1 MKKRIVCIFLSVFF
15 AVCCLFGCAKKKTD
29 EELVRER
36 IDTFVTKY
44 NDGDFEGVLECFDA
58 KTRNTLQATFNV
70 MGGLVGGLTGFSF
83 DLGDL
88 FTLGV
93 AMMGGEVLAIE
104 VSEVSIDGANAVATA
119 QMGYADIGEE
129 SIENVYI
136 ILVKEEEDWFIQDM
150 QDEPPA
156 GTETDDS
163 TNNGGGT
170 TSSQSGYKITNVFRS
185 EAGYFMDG
193 YGCVKYSKNNKN
205 YYGFINTSGKI
216 LYSEEVVNGQE
227 IFVIGKGGYLIVTNE
242 TCKVIGSGG
251 KVKATL
257 TGEYEVKADGGGY
270 AFLYQDAS
278 DISTVKHLYGVIDYN
293 GNWVEPLEDLGASGK
308 WDNLAYIGD
317 GMFAV
322 RDSEYL
328 ISKVTSTG
336 VVGVA
341 TLTNLK
347 YNRSLAFKNGI
358 AHVPMNNFSGG
369 NTTLDNG
376 TEHSI
381 SSDFILKTDG
391 SYTEIDTPAIY
402 TDGKALYM
410 QDGYYKIIDYT
421 KATPTSATY
430 TNYPTSQITGVEFV
444 GEYGLV
450 KINGVDGKK
459 YFTVINAQGQEQYTP
474 KEYDSWYTVYLFADG
489 NVYHNGKHFSKTG
502 VEKAVD
508 YVDYSDAER
517 KYLIK
522 GNSSSGYAYYKAN
535 GEKLFESLHK

>member
-1 MKKRIVCIFLSVFF
+1 M
-15 AVCCLFGCAKKKTD
+15 
-29 EELVRER
+29 
-36 IDTFVTKY
+36 
-44 NDGDFEGVLECFDA
+44 
-58 KTRNTLQATFNV
+58 
-70 MGGLVGGLTGFSF
+70 
-83 DLGDL
+83 
-88 FTLGV
+88 
-93 AMMGGEVLAIE
+93 
-104 VSEVSIDGANAVATA
+104 
-119 QMGYADIGEE
+119 
-129 SIENVYI
+129 
-136 ILVKEEEDWFIQDM
+136 
-150 QDEPPA
+150 
-156 GTETDDS
+156 
-163 TNNGGGT
+163 
-170 TSSQSGYKITNVFRS
+170 
-185 EAGYFMDG
+185 
-193 YGCVKYSKNNKN
+193 
-205 YYGFINTSGKI
+205 
-216 LYSEEVVNGQE
+216 
-227 IFVIGKGGYLIVTNE
+227 
-242 TCKVIGSGG
+242 
-251 KVKATL
+251 KATL

-308 WDNLAYIGD
+308 WDKLSYIGD

-328 ISKVTSTG
+328 ISKVTPTG